1 MKRFFLILVV
11 AGMNFA
17 GRAQDAAVLQEKV
30 ARLSGYVEALE
41 DKNTAQQKQIEAL
54 VKEVTSLREH
64 QQAQPTTATASQEDL
79 RDLAKKVQEIE
90 EKRKADRAYL
100 EKEFDRLFKLAN
112 AKPTPPKS
120 STSKTSDA
128 PAGDLPKDAL
138 EHTIA
143 SGDTLS
149 TIAAAYSKE
158 TGKKITV
165 DMILKANPGLKAE
178 RMQANKKILIP
189 VPDK

>member
-1 MKRFFLILVV
+1 MKRFFLILMV
-11 AGMNFA
+11 AGMNFT

-149 TIAAAYSKE
+149 TIAAA
-158 TGKKITV
+158 
-165 DMILKANPGLKAE
+165 
-178 RMQANKKILIP
+178 
-189 VPDK
+189 